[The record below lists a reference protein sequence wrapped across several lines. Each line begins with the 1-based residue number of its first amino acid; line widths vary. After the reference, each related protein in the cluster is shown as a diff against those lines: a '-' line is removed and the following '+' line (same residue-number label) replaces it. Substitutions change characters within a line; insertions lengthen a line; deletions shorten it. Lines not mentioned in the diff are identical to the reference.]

1 MGKQSSPI
9 FRIRRSLSV
18 VLTLLV
24 LSVLTV
30 LVLTVLLI
38 LLVLSVLALV
48 VLIILIGHFNFL
60 LWSSRSVNSGVSAA
74 VIFFAGNLKL
84 FLPGATIINTVY

>member
-1 MGKQSSPI
+1 M
-9 FRIRRSLSV
+9 
-18 VLTLLV
+18 V

-48 VLIILIGHFNFL
+48 VLVILIGHFISSCGAL
-60 LWSSRSVNSGVSAA
+60 LREFRHFRRIDILHRRAE
-74 VIFFAGNLKL
+74 IILRT
-84 FLPGATIINTVY
+84 GANN